1 MNKKTTRETK
11 KQATSKKKISSRPDI
26 IAILKTEQIKEPYIT
41 YFTGRAVDMGLL
53 LVFSKRKPLLFHSPL
68 EQLPTS
74 TSYDAQVFDTKQIEK
89 LAAKL
94 QAKTIG
100 YDKRH
105 LSVAGLTFLKKMFGK
120 ATYTDVS
127 EDIMST
133 RSIKSAQEIRLL
145 RKAAKITQTILD
157 DLLKVLPSMTYE
169 QEAISFLKIQALKQN
184 VSLSFEPI
192 VASGKH
198 ACSPHYTPTATARLQ
213 KGFCIIDFG
222 VAYKGYC
229 ADISR
234 TVYLGSPSPK
244 EIKIYNQ
251 VKEYLHL
258 LEKELCAGKSTIKT
272 PWEIGH
278 ALGHGIGLQVHEH
291 PLVGKDTLAEGNV
304 IAVEPAIYTKQ
315 YGIRIEDNYVVG
327 KTKLQRI
334 STGSRELHIISV

>member
-1 MNKKTTRETK
+1 VTK
-11 KQATSKKKISSRPDI
+11 KKATSKKKTPSQPDI
-26 IAILKTEQIKEPYIT
+26 IVILKTEQIKEPYIT
-41 YFTGRAVDMGLL
+41 YFTGLTVDMGLL
-53 LVFSKRKPLLFHSPL
+53 LLFSKRKPLLFHSPL
-68 EQLPTS
+68 EQLPKS
-74 TSYDAQVFDTKQIEK
+74 TKYDAQVFDTKQIER

-105 LSVAGLTFLKKMFGK
+105 LSVAGLAFLKKMFGK
-120 ATYTDVS
+120 ATYKDIS
-127 EDIMST
+127 EDITTARSVKST
-133 RSIKSAQEIRLL
+133 QEIRLL
-145 RKAAKITQTILD
+145 RKAAKITQSILD
-157 DLLKVLPSMTYE
+157 DLLNVLPSMTYE
-169 QEAISFLKIQALKQN
+169 QEAISFLKIQALKRN

-198 ACSPHYTPTATARLQ
+198 ASSPHYTPTSTARIQ

-234 TVYLGSPSPK
+234 TVYLGAPSPK
-244 EIKIYNQ
+244 EITTYNQ
-251 VKEYLHL
+251 VKDYLYL
-258 LEKELCAGKSTIKT
+258 LEKELCAGTSTIKT

-291 PLVGKDTLAEGNV
+291 PLVGKDALAEGNV

-327 KTKLQRI
+327 RQKLQRI
-334 STGSRELHIISV
+334 SAGSRELHIISV